1 MNKELQVELIP
12 EVKMHAIHGL
22 DHVPTG
28 KAHAME
34 WRVMVYKTYRDSGQ
48 VYFCPA
54 PWRSTEQKPL
64 CLDRFT

>member
-1 MNKELQVELIP
+1 MNTKLWQKQANSAFILVVKHASILLMNKELQVELIP

-34 WRVMVYKTYRDSGQ
+34 
-48 VYFCPA
+48 
-54 PWRSTEQKPL
+54 
-64 CLDRFT
+64 